1 MGLLPNKLGLFAFSF
16 QVILTGHEGT
26 RRTVHLFSSTAAFL
40 LNYSWMRH
48 PTLGCVQRL
57 LRRSH
62 PERIP
67 NHERYSK
74 PIYPTN
80 A

>member
-1 MGLLPNKLGLFAFSF
+1 
-16 QVILTGHEGT
+16 
-26 RRTVHLFSSTAAFL
+26 VHLFSRTAAFL
-40 LNYSWMRH
+40 INYSWMRH
-48 PTLGCVQRL
+48 PTLGCVQRQ

-67 NHERYSK
+67 NHERISQS
-74 PIYPTN
+74 IYPTN